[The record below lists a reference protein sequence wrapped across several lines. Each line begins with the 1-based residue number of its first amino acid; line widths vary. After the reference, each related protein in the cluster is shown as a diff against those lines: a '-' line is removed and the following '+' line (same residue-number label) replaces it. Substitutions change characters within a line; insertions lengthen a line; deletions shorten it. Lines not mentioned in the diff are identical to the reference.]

1 MDSQFSNSWN
11 ENKLKTLVMAF
22 FGAHDFSIELH
33 ELESSYIELHDTLAP
48 SDWTLEFTIG
58 QGGLWLPHQLF
69 NLMGSQ

>member
-1 MDSQFSNSWN
+1 
-11 ENKLKTLVMAF
+11 MAF

-48 SDWTLEFTIG
+48 SNWTLEFTIG